1 MILQCEES
9 SIILYSGRRRR
20 CSISMER
27 KTKGRTLFIGFVG
40 FATDLCKFSRLQ
52 AIWFSYFLYQKLTG
66 KMQYF

>member
-9 SIILYSGRRRR
+9 SVILYSGRRRR

-40 FATDLCKFSRLQ
+40 FARDLCKYSKATDNLVFLFSVPEAHR
-52 AIWFSYFLYQKLTG
+52 
-66 KMQYF
+66 